1 VHENRNEKANPVV
14 PNEGKEEEQKRQ
26 WSERKLGG
34 SVHGGAG
41 GNRAIEPYL
50 CEHGV
55 ADDCLEERRRWQSTM
70 RRQSDGGGLLSSERG
85 GGGEDVRWRAALP
98 LGCSGGRRKGASER
112 ANGIEAERG
121 AVL

>member
-1 VHENRNEKANPVV
+1 VV
-14 PNEGKEEEQKRQ
+14 SNEGREEEDKCR

-50 CEHGV
+50 CEQGV
-55 ADDCLEERRRWQSTM
+55 ADACSEERRRWRSTM
-70 RRQSDGGGLLSSERG
+70 RRQSDGGGLPSSERG
-85 GGGEDVRWRAALP
+85 GGGEDARWRAVLP
-98 LGCSGGRRKGASER
+98 LGFSGGRRKVASER
-112 ANGIEAERG
+112 ANGMEAERG